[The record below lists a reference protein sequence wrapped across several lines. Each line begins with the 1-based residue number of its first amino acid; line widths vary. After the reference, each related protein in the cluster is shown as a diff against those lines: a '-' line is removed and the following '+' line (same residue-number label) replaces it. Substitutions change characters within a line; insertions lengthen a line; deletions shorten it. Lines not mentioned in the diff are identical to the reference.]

1 MAGRAEFWSGHIA
14 AQLASGGT
22 RRAYCERHGL
32 QPRNFRRWAQR
43 SHSRDE
49 GAIPAEAP
57 VEAQAA
63 TGEVLSRPGAG
74 DRTSTRTEGVPL
86 PAPVP
91 EVLVGPERRR
101 RWTTEQKLELVM
113 QTLAPGASLSLVAR
127 RYGVHSSVLFR
138 WRRRFATRVPGAQG
152 PVEPAG
158 GTAPRL
164 VPVRVVAAPL
174 EAAHVPPESA
184 SPEPVAVPALRPVVE
199 PPAPAM
205 AIPAADGTVDGA
217 TAGRMEIELAGGAR
231 VRVDRHVDADA
242 LRRVLAALAGVG
254 SAAP

>member
-1 MAGRAEFWSGHIA
+1 M
-14 AQLASGGT
+14 
-22 RRAYCERHGL
+22 
-32 QPRNFRRWAQR
+32 
-43 SHSRDE
+43 
-49 GAIPAEAP
+49 
-57 VEAQAA
+57 
-63 TGEVLSRPGAG
+63 
-74 DRTSTRTEGVPL
+74 PL
-86 PAPVP
+86 PAPVA

-138 WRRRFATRVPGAQG
+138 WRRRFATRVPGAQAAVK
-152 PVEPAG
+152 PVG
-158 GTAPRL
+158 GGAAPRL

-174 EAAHVPPESA
+174 EAAHAPSESA
-184 SPEPVAVPALRPVVE
+184 SPEPVTVPALRPVVE

-205 AIPAADGTVDGA
+205 AIPSADGMVDDA
-217 TAGRMEIELAGGAR
+217 AAGRIEIELAGGAR

>member
-14 AQLASGGT
+14 AQLASGST
-22 RRAYCERHGL
+22 QRAYCERHGL

-43 SHSRDE
+43 SQGRDE
-49 GAIPAEAP
+49 VAAPPAAP
-57 VEAQAA
+57 VEVEATAA
-63 TGEVLSRPGAG
+63 EVAPRPGA
-74 DRTSTRTEGVPL
+74 DARTSTRTEGVSL
-86 PAPVP
+86 PAPVA

-138 WRRRFATRVPGAQG
+138 WRRRFATRVPGAQAA
-152 PVEPAG
+152 VEPAG
-158 GTAPRL
+158 GAAPRL

-174 EAAHVPPESA
+174 EAAHAPPESA
-184 SPEPVAVPALRPVVE
+184 SPEPVAI
-199 PPAPAM
+199 PAPAM
-205 AIPAADGTVDGA
+205 AIPPADGMADDA
-217 TAGRMEIELAGGAR
+217 ASGRMEIELAGGAR

-242 LRRVLAALAGVG
+242 LRRVLAALAGAG